1 MRFCVMRD
9 ILSIDIL
16 HLLFT
21 FFIILNSMTEE
32 MKGQQSEENAKAW
45 ETVHEGA
52 AEGSKPPTDPDVEA
66 NKLIAAIS
74 YLGLLVIVPLL
85 LKKDSPYVQFHAK
98 QGVTFAIIWC
108 IGWVLFWFPVIGWFF
123 AAVAFVFNVI
133 AFFKALSG
141 ERWEAPIIG
150 DITKKL
156 NL

>member
-1 MRFCVMRD
+1 M
-9 ILSIDIL
+9 IEASTNIDVCYPNYLYID
-16 HLLFT
+16 
-21 FFIILNSMTEE
+21 SMAEE
-32 MKGQQSEENAKAW
+32 MKEHQSEGNPRAEKM
-45 ETVHEGA
+45 VYEGA
-52 AEGSKPPTDPDVEA
+52 SDGSKPPTDPDVES

-85 LKKDSPYVQFHAK
+85 LKKESPYVQFHAK

-108 IGWVLFWFPVIGWFF
+108 IGWVLFWFPIIGWLF
-123 AAVAFVFNVI
+123 AALVFVFNVI